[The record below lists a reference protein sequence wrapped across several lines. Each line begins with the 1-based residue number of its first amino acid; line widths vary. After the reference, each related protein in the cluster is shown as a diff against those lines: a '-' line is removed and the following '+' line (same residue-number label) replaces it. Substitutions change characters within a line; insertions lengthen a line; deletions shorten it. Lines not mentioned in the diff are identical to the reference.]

1 MNGNNLGSASGM
13 APRAFLAAYKAF
25 WTTTNGALQG
35 TAVDADLYA
44 AVNQAVADGVDVLS
58 CSWGGPIDDYIASS
72 QYMFLN
78 AAKAGVFTAMAAGNG
93 GPPVFLLGTWH
104 RKVDNPA
111 PFYLTVGAR

>member
-1 MNGNNLGSASGM
+1 M
-13 APRAFLAAYKAF
+13 APRAFLASYKAF
-25 WTTTNGALQG
+25 WTTTNGKLQG
-35 TAVDADLYA
+35 GGVEADVFA

-58 CSWGGPIDDYIASS
+58 CSWGGRIDDYIVSS